1 MRIML
6 IVTNGTRIY
15 STLYGWSGS
24 QEVRAFMKKK
34 RLDRGSLKS
43 EGHPTEEHLD
53 IPLAKVPTTLQRLT
67 TDEFREVQTE
77 KVIASKVSTSIPVHV
92 VGDDDHDE
100 ERRNGH
106 RKLKSGR
113 DLARR
118 QKNQAREEAMA
129 A

>member
-1 MRIML
+1 ML

-34 RLDRGSLKS
+34 RLDRVSLKS

-53 IPLAKVPTTLQRLT
+53 IPLAKVPPTLQRLGVEAFH
-67 TDEFREVQTE
+67 DMQAD
-77 KVIASKVSTSIPVHV
+77 KSIASKISTPIPVHV
-92 VGDDDHDE
+92 IGDDDHDE